1 LSVARLCREFAAAP
15 EEAKKFLSIGESKRD
30 ERLDA
35 VEHAA
40 YAALCSAILNLD
52 EALTKE

>member
-1 LSVARLCREFAAAP
+1 MEPAAAQ
-15 EEAKKFLSIGESKRD
+15 KFLAVGEYKTAGQ
-30 ERLDA
+30 LNT

-40 YAALCSAILNLD
+40 YSAMCLGILNLD